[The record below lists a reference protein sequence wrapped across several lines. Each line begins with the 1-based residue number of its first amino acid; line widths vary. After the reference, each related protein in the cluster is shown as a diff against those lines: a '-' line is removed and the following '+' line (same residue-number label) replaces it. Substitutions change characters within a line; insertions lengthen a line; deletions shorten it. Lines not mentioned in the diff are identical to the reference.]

1 MYTIC
6 IALIYLSYRLR
17 QIIIAYKEN
26 DTRLC
31 MIILM
36 PILFWLFFIS
46 GFWKFNLFF
55 LLIMIFTMIFFSI
68 APVFTLSL
76 FGKYWSKK
84 HIKYVLSIDVE
95 LIFFIIPSMLF
106 GSVEGGGVMISSNL
120 NYDVYFLVF
129 KLFELR

>member
-36 PILFWLFFIS
+36 PILFWLF
-46 GFWKFNLFF
+46 L
-55 LLIMIFTMIFFSI
+55 
-68 APVFTLSL
+68 
-76 FGKYWSKK
+76 
-84 HIKYVLSIDVE
+84 
-95 LIFFIIPSMLF
+95 
-106 GSVEGGGVMISSNL
+106 
-120 NYDVYFLVF
+120 FLVF
-129 KLFELR
+129 GNLIYFFFYL

>member
-1 MYTIC
+1 
-6 IALIYLSYRLR
+6 
-17 QIIIAYKEN
+17 
-26 DTRLC
+26 
-31 MIILM
+31 
-36 PILFWLFFIS
+36 
-46 GFWKFNLFF
+46 
-55 LLIMIFTMIFFSI
+55 MIFFSM

-76 FGKYWSKK
+76 FGKYWSKM

>member
-55 LLIMIFTMIFFSI
+55 LLIMIFLFNSSSFY
-68 APVFTLSL
+68 SL
-76 FGKYWSKK
+76 
-84 HIKYVLSIDVE
+84 
-95 LIFFIIPSMLF
+95 IIWKIL
-106 GSVEGGGVMISSNL
+106 E
-120 NYDVYFLVF
+120 
-129 KLFELR
+129 

>member
-36 PILFWLFFIS
+36 PILFWLF
-46 GFWKFNLFF
+46 L
-55 LLIMIFTMIFFSI
+55 
-68 APVFTLSL
+68 
-76 FGKYWSKK
+76 
-84 HIKYVLSIDVE
+84 
-95 LIFFIIPSMLF
+95 
-106 GSVEGGGVMISSNL
+106 
-120 NYDVYFLVF
+120 FLVF
-129 KLFELR
+129 GNLIYFFYL